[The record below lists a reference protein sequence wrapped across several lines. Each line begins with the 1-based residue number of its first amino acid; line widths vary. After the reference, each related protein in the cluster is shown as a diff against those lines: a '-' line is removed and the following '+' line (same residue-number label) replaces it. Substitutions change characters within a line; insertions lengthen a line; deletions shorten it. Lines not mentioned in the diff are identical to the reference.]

1 MFTITTER
9 AEDGPVIDFLLDR
22 AFGPERQAKL
32 SYSYRDGVAPLAHL
46 SLVARANSH
55 GSLVGSIRYWPVAV
69 GPRQS
74 PALLLGP
81 LAVEPLLAGQGIG
94 RALIGQSLDMAA
106 WARHRLVLLVGDES
120 YYGRF
125 GFRPVAAQGIV
136 MPGENPA
143 RLLGLE
149 LVSGALA
156 QTAGSLRPWRSL
168 RGGPDR
174 LGRQAA

>member
-1 MFTITTER
+1 
-9 AEDGPVIDFLLDR
+9 
-22 AFGPERQAKL
+22 
-32 SYSYRDGVAPLAHL
+32 
-46 SLVARANSH
+46 VARADSH
-55 GSLVGSIRYWPVAV
+55 GTLVGSIRYWPVAI

-106 WARHRLVLLVGDES
+106 WARHRAVLLVGDES
-120 YYGRF
+120 YSGRV
-125 GFRPVAAQGIV
+125 GFRPVATHGIV

-149 LVSGALA
+149 LVPGALA
-156 QTAGSLRPWRSL
+156 QTTGTLQPGRSL
-168 RGGPDR
+168 RRGARR
-174 LGRQAA
+174 LKAA